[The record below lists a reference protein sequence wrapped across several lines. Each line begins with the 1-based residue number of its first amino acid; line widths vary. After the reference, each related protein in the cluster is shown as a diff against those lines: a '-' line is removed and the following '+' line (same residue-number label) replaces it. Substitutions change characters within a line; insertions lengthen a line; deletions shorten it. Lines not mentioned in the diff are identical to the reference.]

1 MSRQKLLIWLIV
13 ALALLNIATIST
25 IIFHVVQ
32 EKQQNLPAIN
42 TGNGNM
48 LNGRFFR
55 NEIGFNNEQ
64 MENFRTY
71 YHPFRVHTKEIVV
84 AIDSLKSKLFEEL
97 QEENPDT
104 LIIKNLSAQIG
115 DLHGTLKEVTA
126 KFYLQIKETATEEQ
140 KQALNKAFY
149 PLFAN
154 EAGQRCQNRRGRGNN
169 RNTTN

>member
-1 MSRQKLLIWLIV
+1 M
-13 ALALLNIATIST
+13 ALALLNIATIGT
-25 IIFHVVQ
+25 IIFHMVQ
-32 EKQQNLPAIN
+32 EKQQNVPAIN

-55 NEIGFNNEQ
+55 NDIGFNTEQ

-71 YHPFRVHTKEIVV
+71 YHPFRMQTKEIVG
-84 AIDSLKSKLFEEL
+84 AIDSLKSRLFTEL
-97 QEENPDT
+97 QKENADT
-104 LIIKNLSAQIG
+104 LIIKNLSTEIG

-126 KFYLQIKETATEEQ
+126 NFYLQIKETATEEQ
-140 KQALNKAFY
+140 KQELNKAFY

-154 EAGQRCQNRRGRGNN
+154 EAGPRCQNRRGRGNI